1 MRGVADAV
9 QTVAATLWVGGL
21 WITGLVVAP
30 TLFAAIPDRAL
41 AGLVAGKLFTL
52 IAWIGMVC
60 AACLIV
66 CRLLQHGRN
75 VVRQA
80 LFWIPVVMLALV
92 LAGEFGVQ
100 PLMAELRAQALPQA
114 VMESAL
120 RARFAVWHGVASVL
134 FLIQCVLGGA
144 LVILR
149 DRAK

>member
-60 AACLIV
+60 AACLMA
-66 CRLLQHGRN
+66 CRLLRYGRN
-75 VVRQA
+75 VLRQA